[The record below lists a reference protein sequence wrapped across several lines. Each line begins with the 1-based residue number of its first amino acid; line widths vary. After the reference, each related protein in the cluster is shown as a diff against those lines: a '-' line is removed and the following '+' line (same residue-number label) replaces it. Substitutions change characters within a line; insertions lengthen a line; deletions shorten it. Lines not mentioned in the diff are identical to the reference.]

1 MSTRSRLVRT
11 ISVTLGAALVLGACD
26 SPESEATVDDP
37 SAGGKAD
44 DADGLADCS
53 TLTVPTFEDP
63 GSDDGR
69 ARVEAVQAYADALI
83 DYTGCQVDAELAD
96 DGITDHTFAGLYDF
110 RIGQCQREALDG
122 DDEKLGEILSHTEYT
137 VDFLSEFHRK
147 NWGRPAITFDTVEL
161 CPADQM
167 TADMELDLSTP
178 GGTLRVGSD
187 YGGWFGIGESPT
199 SAREIEDWWR
209 EGLHVKA
216 MVGATPDW
224 NPFNNRSEL
233 LIQGAWALFDPIGPV
248 RGAMRNRI
256 AQRALA
262 SLSELREG
270 LSSDDDDTIRD
281 TTLRLAKETA
291 TAGAEGLNAEVA
303 TCLEELPTEQ
313 LAQLAEAWENR
324 MNDADAWSGIERA
337 ALGTAMDIAEE
348 SRTEVEITQDCG
360 LFSFGNLKLIDVDVH
375 FAAVALGSGHEQYAP
390 FLRFEETD
398 ILEVDVEQSGLLCF
412 YLIDDVDVN
421 VSVGATLA
429 SVSVDQAVQASG
441 LSDAMRDVGINC
453 GG

>member
-11 ISVTLGAALVLGACD
+11 VSITLGATLLLAGCD
-26 SPESEATVDDP
+26 SPDTEPAAEDP

-53 TLTVPTFEDP
+53 TLAVPSFEDP
-63 GSDDGR
+63 GTDDGR
-69 ARVEAVQAYADALI
+69 ARVEAVQRYADALI

-96 DGITDHTFAGLYDF
+96 DNITDHTFAGLYDF

-122 DDEKLGEILSHTEYT
+122 DDEKLGELLSHTEYT

-167 TADMELDLSTP
+167 SADMELDLSTP

-209 EGLHVKA
+209 DGLHVKA
-216 MVGATPDW
+216 MVGVTPDW

-233 LIQGAWALFDPIGPV
+233 LIQAAWGLFDPIGPV

-256 AQRALA
+256 ASR
-262 SLSELREG
+262 SLESIRGIRE
-270 LSSDDDDTIRD
+270 
-281 TTLRLAKETA
+281 A
-291 TAGAEGLNAEVA
+291 LNAEDEGGVRDATIELAQRVA
-303 TCLEELPTEQ
+303 AGQVDAEQEDVAACLDALGTGD
-313 LAQLAEAWENR
+313 LVQLAEAWEAR
-324 MNDADAWSGIERA
+324 MSDADAWSGVERA
-337 ALGTAMDIAEE
+337 ALGTAMDIAEN

-360 LFSFGNLKLIDVDVH
+360 LFAFGNLKIIDVDVH
-375 FAAVALGSGHEQYAP
+375 FASIALGSGHERYAP
-390 FLRFEETD
+390 FLRFEENDELDVT
-398 ILEVDVEQSGLLCF
+398 VDQSGLLCF
-412 YLIDDVDVN
+412 YMIDDVDVN

-441 LSDAMRDVGINC
+441 LADAMRDVGIDC